1 MWTIIYFFFLKQTAH
16 KISGT
21 MRIICTTIPRCERNK
36 TRAVV
41 WDTRR
46 RVATDA
52 NIFGCVQ
59 FCTSGILSKMRVF
72 PNSRGGTTSKRDWDR
87 QTDRQSLPRDGR
99 LRVCAPARAV
109 RNGCDGGG
117 GFSLLLDSHASYYY
131 YKTKSNLFERGRRSR
146 VNKLAVK
153 TE

>member
-1 MWTIIYFFFLKQTAH
+1 MQASMWIIIYFFFLKQTAH

-41 WDTRR
+41 WDMRR

-52 NIFGCVQ
+52 NIFRCVQ

-87 QTDRQSLPRDGR
+87 QTDR
-99 LRVCAPARAV
+99 VCPEMVVSAYV
-109 RNGCDGGG
+109 RRREMDVRGGDSPSYLTATQVIIIIKRNQIYSNAAG
-117 GFSLLLDSHASYYY
+117 GLGWI
-131 YKTKSNLFERGRRSR
+131 N
-146 VNKLAVK
+146 
-153 TE
+153 